1 MRVYSRVVA
10 TLTIAIALTIGS
22 HPTLR
27 ANDVGAWTPEF
38 AFKVKRVSFVR
49 PSPDGRHV
57 AYVVGTAAM
66 DGEKSE
72 WISQIW
78 VADAD
83 GRNAVQLTRGDKSS
97 TVPAWSPDSRWIA
110 FVSARSADKDA
121 KDAKAN
127 LWRIRID
134 GGEAERLTEE
144 KGGAATPRWS
154 PDGRRI
160 ALLLTDARSDDEE
173 KADKEKRDARVVGE
187 DVKRIRLAVV
197 AVEKDG
203 DGKRPVRRLTTGEP
217 SVGNVEGPGHFDWSP
232 DGKWI
237 AFDHQPT
244 ALIDDWTKGDI
255 SLVEVESGAVTPLAT
270 TPAAES
276 NPSFSPDGRWVAYE
290 ASDVP
295 VRWGGASRI
304 QVVPVGGGAPRAL
317 AATFDER
324 PDLLGWTADGTRVIV
339 SETRGTVG
347 RLAALPRDG
356 GAATDIT
363 PVDTTVDTASL
374 NDSRTR
380 VGFTS
385 QAPDRAP
392 EAFVADVPVGRIDAT
407 AGTAAKDRPRA
418 AGTTTAWTPV
428 QVSHAQDLPSV
439 ALGRTEVVSWTAP
452 DGKTIEGLLTYPV
465 AYRAGTRVPLV
476 VMVHGGPTGVFV
488 RSYTGAPSPYSVAG
502 FATHGFAVLRCN
514 VRGSGGYGREFRY
527 ANYKDWGGGDY
538 KDILS
543 GVDALVAKGVADPDR
558 LGIMG
563 WSYGGYMTSWVIT
576 QTRRFKAASVG
587 AGVTNL
593 MSFTGTADIPSFI
606 PDYFGG
612 EYWDAFDTWRAHSAM
627 FNVKG
632 VTTPTLIQHGESDRR
647 VPISQGYE
655 LYNALKRQ
663 GVTTKMVVYPRQPHG
678 IQEPKLMLD
687 AMTRNL
693 QWFDLYVLGRNA
705 SARN

>member
-1 MRVYSRVVA
+1 MRMTSRLVSA
-10 TLTIAIALTIGS
+10 IAIAAAAIAFQ
-22 HPTLR
+22 PILR
-27 ANDVGAWTPEF
+27 ANGPGAWTPEF
-38 AFKVKRVSFVR
+38 AFKVKRVSLVR

-57 AYVVGTAAM
+57 AFVVATAAM

-72 WISQIW
+72 WLSQVW

-83 GRNAVQLTRGDKSS
+83 GKNAVQLTRGEKSS
-97 TVPAWSPDSRWIA
+97 TAPAWSPDSQWIA
-110 FVSARSADKDA
+110 FTSARGPDKDA
-121 KDAKAN
+121 KPN
-127 LWRIRID
+127 VWRIRID
-134 GGEAERLTEE
+134 GGEAEALTDD
-144 KGGAATPRWS
+144 KGGAASPRFS
-154 PDGRRI
+154 PDGRRL
-160 ALLLTDARSDDEE
+160 AFLLTDARSDEEE
-173 KADKEKRDARVVGE
+173 KAAKEKRDARVVGE
-187 DVKRIRLAVV
+187 DVKRIRLAVI
-197 AVEKDG
+197 AVEKDA
-203 DGKRPVRRLTTGEP
+203 DGKRPLRRLTSGET
-217 SVGNVEGPGHFDWSP
+217 SVGNVEGPGRFDWSP

-237 AFDHQPT
+237 AFDHQPS
-244 ALIDDWTKGDI
+244 ALVDDWTRGDI
-255 SLVEVESGAVTPLAT
+255 ALVEVETGNVRPLVAT
-270 TPAAES
+270 AAAEAD
-276 NPSFSPDGRWVAYE
+276 PFFSPDGSSVAYS

-304 QVVPVGGGAPRAL
+304 HVVPVAGGTPRAL

-324 PDLLGWTADGTRVIV
+324 PDLLGWTQDGTRVIV
-339 SETRGTVG
+339 SETRQTVA
-347 RLAALPRDG
+347 RLTALPADG
-356 GAATDIT
+356 GAGVDLT
-363 PVDTTVDTASL
+363 PADMTVDTPALSA
-374 NDSRTR
+374 TR
-380 VGFTS
+380 SMFGFTS

-392 EAFVADVPVGRIDAT
+392 EAFVADVPVGRIYVTITTGAAKRT
-407 AGTAAKDRPRA
+407 RASRTAATWA
-418 AGTTTAWTPV
+418 PV
-428 QVSHAQDLPSV
+428 QVSHVQDLSAV
-439 ALGRTEVVSWTAP
+439 ALGRTEVVSWKAP
-452 DGKTIEGLLTYPV
+452 DGKPIEGLLTYPV
-465 AYRAGTRVPLV
+465 GYTPGARVPLV

-538 KDILS
+538 QDILS

-612 EYWDAFDTWRAHSAM
+612 EYWDVFDTWRARSAM

-693 QWFDLYVLGRNA
+693 EWFDHFVLGRAAA
-705 SARN
+705 SN

>member
-1 MRVYSRVVA
+1 MHASFRATVWFAAAVA
-10 TLTIAIALTIGS
+10 VAPQLV
-22 HPTLR
+22 R
-27 ANDVGAWTPEF
+27 ANDVGTWTPEF
-38 AFKVKRVSFVR
+38 AFKVKRVSQVR

-66 DGEKSE
+66 DGENSE

-83 GRNAVQLTRGDKSS
+83 GRNPVQLTRGDKSS
-97 TVPAWSPDSRWIA
+97 TAPAWSPDSQWLA
-110 FVSARSADKDA
+110 FVSARSTDKDA

-134 GGEAERLTEE
+134 GGEAEALTNE

-154 PDGRRI
+154 PDGRRV

-187 DVKRIRLAVV
+187 DVKRIRLAIV

-203 DGKRPVRRLTTGEP
+203 DGKRPVRRLTTGDP
-217 SVGNVEGPGHFDWSP
+217 SVGNLEGPGHFDWSP

-276 NPSFSPDGRWVAYE
+276 NPCFSPDGRWVAYE

-304 QVVPVGGGAPRAL
+304 QVVPVGGGTPRAL

-339 SETRGTVG
+339 GETRGTVS

-356 GAATDIT
+356 GAATEIT
-363 PVDTTVDTASL
+363 PADTTVDTASL
-374 NDSRTR
+374 NASRTR
-380 VGFTS
+380 IGFTS

-407 AGTAAKDRPRA
+407 AGTAAKDRRRA
-418 AGTTTAWTPV
+418 AGTAAAWTPV
-428 QVSHAQDLPSV
+428 QVSHAQDLPPV

-452 DGKTIEGLLTYPV
+452 DGKTIEGLVTYPV

-538 KDILS
+538 
-543 GVDALVAKGVADPDR
+543 
-558 LGIMG
+558 
-563 WSYGGYMTSWVIT
+563 
-576 QTRRFKAASVG
+576 
-587 AGVTNL
+587 
-593 MSFTGTADIPSFI
+593 
-606 PDYFGG
+606 
-612 EYWDAFDTWRAHSAM
+612 
-627 FNVKG
+627 
-632 VTTPTLIQHGESDRR
+632 
-647 VPISQGYE
+647 
-655 LYNALKRQ
+655 
-663 GVTTKMVVYPRQPHG
+663 
-678 IQEPKLMLD
+678 
-687 AMTRNL
+687 
-693 QWFDLYVLGRNA
+693 
-705 SARN
+705 